1 MLLKKQVD
9 ELVGRING
17 KYGTIGWTPI
27 WYLYRFLPFHTLI
40 ALYNLADVALVT
52 PLRDGMNLIAKEF
65 IAAKA
70 DRKGVLVLSEMAG
83 AAKELGEAFIVNPNN
98 QEKVVEVLHEAL
110 SMGDEEKLERNEIMR
125 IRLKR
130 YNLMRWANDFI
141 DRLSHIKKLQKELS
155 AKRLTDKI
163 KKELKNEYLK
173 SKERLILLDYDG
185 TLMPIAEKPE
195 KVKPDEEVIKLIR
208 LLSQESKNEV
218 VVISGRDKESLEK
231 WFSSLKV
238 GLIAEHGVWFKEG
251 GGSWKIIEPLRNDWK
266 KEILPILEQ
275 YTDRT
280 PGSFI
285 EEKEYSVAWHYRKA
299 DPELG
304 SARATELK
312 DALLHLTTNFNLGIL
327 EGKKV
332 VEIRNIGI
340 NKGRTAIKWIS
351 KKRWDL
357 IVAIGDDWTDEDVFA
372 ILPKSAYSI
381 KVGLGPSQARF
392 NLDQV
397 MKVRALLKELAEID
411 ACAV

>member
-1 MLLKKQVD
+1 
-9 ELVGRING
+9 
-17 KYGTIGWTPI
+17 
-27 WYLYRFLPFHTLI
+27 
-40 ALYNLADVALVT
+40 
-52 PLRDGMNLIAKEF
+52 MNLIAKEF

-110 SMGDEEKLERNEIMR
+110 SIGDEEKLERNEIMR
-125 IRLKR
+125 TRLKR
-130 YNLMRWANDFI
+130 YNLTRWANDFI

-155 AKRLTDKI
+155 AKKLTDKI
-163 KKELKNEYLK
+163 KKELRNEYLK

-195 KVKPDEEVIKLIR
+195 KVKPDEEVMKL
-208 LLSQESKNEV
+208 LDALSQEGKNEV
-218 VVISGRDKESLEK
+218 VVVSGRNKKTLEK

-251 GGSWKIIEPLRNDWK
+251 GGSWEIIEPLRNDWK

-351 KKRWDL
+351 KKRWGF
-357 IVAIGDDWTDEDVFA
+357 IIAIGDDWTDEDVFA

-392 NLDQV
+392 NLDQA